1 MRHYEVM
8 VVLAPDLAEDGF
20 NKHLEKFKKIIENGG
35 GSIVNDDRWG
45 IRSLAYPI
53 KKYDQGFYTVIEW
66 ESTPDLL
73 PELDHIL
80 RLDENVLR
88 HMVVYLDS
96 TALEGAAQVR
106 AKRAEATPVNESVAS
121 DDSGDGD
128 IVTPDDSGEVEAD
141 AEPEPEAEESSDP
154 DASGEADPDDS
165 GEVEADAEPEPE
177 AEESSDPDAS
187 GEADPDDSEEVEA
200 DAEPEPEAEESSDPD
215 ASGEADPG
223 DTEEVDAEKAEE
235 EK

>member
-20 NKHLEKFKKIIENGG
+20 NKYLERFKKIIENGG

-53 KKYDQGFYTVIEW
+53 RKYDQGFYTVIEW
-66 ESTPDLL
+66 EGAPDLL
-73 PELDHIL
+73 PELDHTL

-88 HMVVYLDS
+88 HMVVHLDA

-106 AKRAEATPVNESVAS
+106 AKRAEAPSVDESVSS
-121 DDSGDGD
+121 DD
-128 IVTPDDSGEVEAD
+128 DDVI
-141 AEPEPEAEESSDP
+141 
-154 DASGEADPDDS
+154 DPDDS
-165 GEVEADAEPEPE
+165 GEVEADAAPEPE
-177 AEESSDPDAS
+177 VEESSDPDAS
-187 GEADPDDSEEVEA
+187 EEADQGDAEEGEADA
-200 DAEPEPEAEESSDPD
+200 APEPEVEESSDPD

-223 DTEEVDAEKAEE
+223 DTEEVDAENAEE